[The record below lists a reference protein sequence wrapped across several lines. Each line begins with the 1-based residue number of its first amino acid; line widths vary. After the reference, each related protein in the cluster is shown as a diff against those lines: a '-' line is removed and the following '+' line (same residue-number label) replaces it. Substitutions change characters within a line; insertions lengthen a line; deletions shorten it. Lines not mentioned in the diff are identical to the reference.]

1 MKQENEDVF
10 GIHSQERLFLGIR
23 MLMAWR
29 GVHMKKRLMVFLMSA
44 VMVMT
49 GLTACGE
56 SAEEDTIKIGFAGP
70 LTGDCSQDGIACR
83 EATLLAIEEVN
94 NAGGIE
100 GKMVEAVVYDDKS
113 DPKEA
118 AIVANKIAEDSSILG
133 VVGHYNS
140 SCTLAGAPIYNKAQ
154 VTEVAYGSSAPA
166 VTDAGDYTFRVL
178 NSDDMQGALVAD
190 WAVNELGYKNC
201 AIIYENSD
209 YGLGNAE
216 SFKNAVLEYGA
227 TITTEDSYI
236 TGQTK
241 DFTSILTNIKNSDAE
256 MIFVG
261 GLYNECAMLL
271 KQAET
276 VGLDIQMMSTDG
288 VFSPSL
294 IELAGEAGE
303 GFLLIGTFHLE
314 NPAEICQN
322 FINGYEEMYDGKEP
336 GTYAAMAY
344 DATRVLLDAL
354 KNGCTDRE
362 AVRQYLSTMK
372 NFPGA
377 AGDITFDENGD
388 VVKEPLKLII
398 KSGEYALYK

>member
-1 MKQENEDVF
+1 
-10 GIHSQERLFLGIR
+10 
-23 MLMAWR
+23 
-29 GVHMKKRLMVFLMSA
+29 MKKKWITLFACMAFA
-44 VMVMT
+44 VA
-49 GLTACGE
+49 GLTACGD
-56 SAEEDTIKIGFAGP
+56 SAAEDTLKIGFAGP

-83 EATLLAIEEVN
+83 EAALLAVKEVN
-94 NAGGIE
+94 DAGGID
-100 GKMVEAVVYDDKS
+100 GKQVELVDYDDKS

-118 AIVANKIAEDSSILG
+118 AAVANKLAEDTSILG

-140 SCTLAGAPIYNKAQ
+140 SCTLAGAPIYNKAGI
-154 VTEVAYGSSAPA
+154 VEVAYGSSAPS
-166 VTDAGDYTFRVL
+166 VTDAGEYTFRVL

-201 AIIYENSD
+201 AIVYENSD

-216 SFKNAVLEYGA
+216 SFKKAALEYGA
-227 TITTEDSYI
+227 VITSEDSYI
-236 TGQTK
+236 SGQTK

-261 GLYNECAMLL
+261 GLYNECAMML
-271 KQAET
+271 KQADT

-314 NPAEICQN
+314 NPAEICQS
-322 FINGYEEMYDGKEP
+322 FIAAYEELYDGKEP

-344 DATRVLLDAL
+344 DATRVLLEAL

-362 AVRQYLSTMK
+362 AVRAYLSTMK
-372 NFPGA
+372 DFPGA

-388 VVKEPLKLII
+388 VVKEPLKLVI
-398 KSGEYALYK
+398 KDGRYELYE

>member
-1 MKQENEDVF
+1 MKKK
-10 GIHSQERLFLGIR
+10 LFL
-23 MLMAWR
+23 LLLSVSVAMA
-29 GVHMKKRLMVFLMSA
+29 
-44 VMVMT
+44 
-49 GLTACGE
+49 GLTGCGNKT
-56 SAEEDTIKIGFAGP
+56 DDNTIKIGFVGP
-70 LTGDCSQDGIACR
+70 LTGDCSQDGIACK
-83 EATLLAIEEVN
+83 EAAQLAVQEIN
-94 NAGGIE
+94 DAGGID
-100 GKMVEAVVYDDKS
+100 GKQVELVAYDDKS

-118 AIVANKIAEDSSILG
+118 AIVANKLAEDTSILG

-140 SCTLAGAPIYNKAQ
+140 SCTLSGAPIYNKAG
-154 VTEVAYGSSAPA
+154 VVEVAYGSSAPA

-201 AIIYENSD
+201 AIVYENSD

-216 SFKNAVLEYGA
+216 SFKKAAQGYGA
-227 TITTEDSYI
+227 TIVSEDSYI

-261 GLYNECAMLL
+261 GLYNECAMML
-271 KQAET
+271 KQAQT

-294 IELAGEAGE
+294 IELSGEAGE

-314 NPAEICQN
+314 NPAEICQK
-322 FINGYEEMYDGKEP
+322 FISGYEAMYDGKEP
-336 GTYAAMAY
+336 GTYAAMSY
-344 DATRVLLDAL
+344 DATRVLLEAL
-354 KNGCTDRE
+354 KNGCTDRK
-362 AVRQYLSTMK
+362 AVREFLTTMED
-372 NFPGA
+372 FPGA

-388 VVKEPLKLII
+388 VLKAPLKLVIRN
-398 KSGEYALYK
+398 GEYALYE